1 MAGVFFNSSAVG
13 DHVDFRDKKVIII
26 DDFQG
31 IRTMLREMLKAF
43 GAMDIDT
50 ASDGVQAL
58 NYLSRKRYDIIL
70 CDYNLGEGKSG
81 QNILEEAKIKGYI
94 PTHCAWIMITAEKT
108 MDMVMGAA
116 EYQPDDYI
124 IKPINEGA
132 LRSRLEKIL
141 LRKDVFTDIDKA
153 VRNKEYE
160 QAIALC
166 DSKASLDE
174 ANAYDL
180 LRMKSQLCLQVGKL
194 EEAKEIFNQILEER
208 SLPWAKI
215 GLGRIHFMNK
225 EYLEARSFFEEV
237 IEESRTYL
245 DAYDL
250 LAQTCEMLGDLDRAQ
265 EILMRAAE
273 MSPNAI
279 QRQKVIG
286 EIALKR
292 KDVGIA
298 REAFEQTIA
307 LGKYSIL
314 KSSSAYI
321 GLAKAHAEG
330 GASDE
335 AMQALEEARSE
346 FKGNAEVELH
356 AAVTAGDILNRMGE
370 TEKAQK
376 SIEEAMKLMT
386 RLGGKVATPVAL
398 DAAKVLLDLGDKERA
413 STVFS
418 QIIKNNSDNEDVIA
432 QVKDIF
438 VEADMQEEGQKLI
451 ESSRKEV
458 VEINNK
464 GVMLAKEGKLEDA
477 LDLLR
482 QATLKLPDNPRI
494 LLNYC
499 QVIVLYMQKHGKNS
513 RLLHEGREISER
525 VIRLDPSEKRGPLL
539 LATLSR
545 MK

>member
-1 MAGVFFNSSAVG
+1 MAGVFFNTSAVG

-31 IRTMLREMLKAF
+31 IRTMLREMLKAY
-43 GAMDIDT
+43 GAVDIDT
-50 ASDGVQAL
+50 ASDGIQAL
-58 NYLSRKRYDIIL
+58 NYLGRKRYDVVL

-94 PTHCAWIMITAEKT
+94 PTNSAWIMITAEKT

-132 LRSRLEKIL
+132 LRTRLEKIL
-141 LRKDVFTDIDKA
+141 LRKEVFTEIDKA
-153 VRNKEYE
+153 IRNKEYE

-166 DSKASLDE
+166 ESKAKSDDS
-174 ANAYDL
+174 NAYDL
-180 LRMKSQLCLQVGKL
+180 LRMKTQLCLQTGKL
-194 EEAKEIFNQILEER
+194 DEAREIFVQILEDR
-208 SLPWAKI
+208 SLPWARI
-215 GLGRIHFMNK
+215 GLGRIHLMNK
-225 EYLEARSFFEEV
+225 DYLEARSLFEEV
-237 IEESRTYL
+237 IEDSRTYL
-245 DAYDL
+245 EAYDY
-250 LAQTCEMLGDLDRAQ
+250 LAQTYEMLGELDKAQ
-265 EILMRAAE
+265 DVLMRAAE

-286 EIALKR
+286 DIALKR
-292 KDVGIA
+292 KDVTVA

-330 GASDE
+330 GQSDA
-335 AMQALEEARSE
+335 AMKTLEQARSE

-356 AAVTAGDILNRMGE
+356 AAVTAGDILNRMGDKE
-370 TEKAQK
+370 QAQK
-376 SIEEAMKLMT
+376 SLAEALKVME
-386 RLGGKVATPVAL
+386 RLGTKVATPIAL

-418 QIIKNNSDNEDVIA
+418 QVIKNNSDNDEVIA

-438 VEADMQEEGQKLI
+438 IEANLQEEGQKLI

-464 GVMLAKEGKLEDA
+464 GVLLAKEGKLEDA
-477 LDLLR
+477 LELLR
-482 QATLKLPDNPRI
+482 QAALKLPDNPKI

-499 QVIVLYMQKHGKNS
+499 QVMVLYMQKHGKNS
-513 RLLHEGREISER
+513 RLLHEGRELAER

-539 LATLSR
+539 LATLGR

>member
-43 GAMDIDT
+43 GVLDIDT
-50 ASDGVQAL
+50 ASDGIQAL
-58 NYLSRKRYDIIL
+58 NLLGRKRYDIVL
-70 CDYNLGEGKSG
+70 CDYNLGDGKSG

-94 PTHCAWIMITAEKT
+94 PTDAAWIMITAEKT

-132 LRSRLEKIL
+132 LRTRLEKII
-141 LRKDVFTDIDKA
+141 LRKAVFREIDKA
-153 VRNKEYE
+153 IRNKEYE

-166 DSKASLDE
+166 ESKAKDDE
-174 ANAYDL
+174 VNAYDL
-180 LRMKSQLCLQVGKL
+180 LRLKSQLCLQVGKL
-194 EEAKEIFNQILEER
+194 DEARDIFTRALEER
-208 SLPWAKI
+208 SLPWAKA

-225 EYLEARSFFEEV
+225 EYLEARHFFEEV

-245 DAYDL
+245 EAYDL
-250 LAQTCEMLGDLDRAQ
+250 LAQTHEILGDLDRAQ
-265 EILMRAAE
+265 EILVRASE
-273 MSPNAI
+273 MSPNVL
-279 QRQKVIG
+279 QRQKGIG

-292 KDVGIA
+292 KDVSVA
-298 REAFEQTIA
+298 REAFQQTIA
-307 LGKYSIL
+307 LGKYSVL
-314 KSSSAYI
+314 KASSAYI
-321 GLAKAHAEG
+321 GLAKAHAEAG
-330 GASDE
+330 QSGE
-335 AMQALEEARSE
+335 AMKVLEEARGE

-356 AAVTAGDILNRMGE
+356 AAVTAGDILNRTGDK
-370 TEKAQK
+370 EKARQ
-376 SIEEAMKLMT
+376 SIEEAMKVME

-398 DAAKVLLDLGDKERA
+398 DAARVLLDLGDRDRA

-418 QIIKNNSDNEDVIA
+418 QVIKNNSDNEDVIA

-438 VEADMQEEGQKLI
+438 IEADMQEEGQKLI

-464 GVMLAKEGKLEDA
+464 GVMLAKDGKLEDA
-477 LDLLR
+477 LELLR
-482 QATLKLPDNPRI
+482 QAASKLPDNPRI

-499 QVIVLYMQKHGKNS
+499 QVIALYMQKHGKSS
-513 RLLHEGREISER
+513 RLLHEGREMAEK
-525 VIRLDPSEKRGPLL
+525 VIKLDPSEKRGPML